1 MVAPALTLVPG
12 VDVKI
17 NGTSL
22 DADTQ
27 DRLLE
32 VVVEQ
37 SLHLPDMAVL
47 RFHDIGDQQR
57 PAMAVFFSLLD
68 GTTFPIGAEL
78 EVELAQDDAPE
89 TVFQGE
95 ITAVELEASEDL
107 LPVLTVR
114 GYARSHRLHRNR
126 RNRSFLAMS
135 DSDIVE
141 QVAQEGGL
149 SSQVEATTTTH
160 DYVLQ
165 YEQTDWEFLKH
176 LAARNGYELLVA
188 GRVLHFRKPQND
200 QDSGL
205 QQKLWETLIGVRV
218 KLSTAFQ
225 ADEVIVRAW
234 DYQAKQAIVGTATSG
249 ALAPKIGE
257 AKTGAQLAG
266 VFGNAKLYVVNQP
279 VADQTAAN
287 TLASAI
293 YDELDGAFVE
303 AEGSCIGDPKIK
315 AGLTVKMDALGTR
328 LSGTYYL
335 TSVVHTVRADQD
347 YTTSFVV
354 SGRRTNTLSDY
365 LQGRTGAPGLSGLVT
380 GVVTG
385 VVTNLTDPDELG
397 RVKVKLPWIGDEQE
411 SWWVRIASPMAGA
424 SRGFFWLPEINDE
437 VLIAFEHGDVNRPY
451 ILGGLWNGQDK
462 PPKQNSDVVAQG
474 KVNQRV
480 LKTRAGHTI
489 TLDDT
494 DGAEK
499 ITIVDKTENNK
510 IEIDSKSNKITVESA
525 GDVSVTAAKNATV
538 KAQNATVTAD
548 QNGSFT
554 AQQKLTLE
562 GRQEVAI
569 HGAKVS
575 IKADAAGEIDGG
587 GMLTVKGG
595 VVNIN

>member
-1 MVAPALTLVPG
+1 MVAAPVTLVPG
-12 VDVKI
+12 VDVKV
-17 NGTSL
+17 NGTAL

-57 PAMAVFFSLLD
+57 PAMAVFFSLVD
-68 GTTFPIGAEL
+68 GSTFPIGAEL
-78 EVELAQDDAPE
+78 EVELAQADAQA
-89 TVFQGE
+89 TVFRGE
-95 ITAVELEASEDL
+95 ITAVELEASEEL

-126 RNRSFLAMS
+126 RNRSFLAMT
-135 DSDIVE
+135 DSQIVE

-149 SSQVEATTTTH
+149 SAQVEATTTTH

-188 GRVLHFRKPQND
+188 DRVLHFRKPQNE

-205 QQKLWETLIGVRV
+205 EQKLWESLIGVRV

-234 DYQAKQAIVGTATSG
+234 DYQAKEAIVGTASSG
-249 ALAPKIGE
+249 GLAPKIGE
-257 AKTGAQLAG
+257 GKTGAQLAG

-287 TLASAI
+287 TLAKAI

-303 AEGSCIGDPKIK
+303 AEASCVGDPRIK
-315 AGLTVKMDALGTR
+315 AGLTLKLDALGTR

-354 SGRRTNTLSDY
+354 SGRRANTLSDY
-365 LQGRTGAPGLSGLVT
+365 LLGRPGALGSPGQVS

-385 VVTNLTDPDELG
+385 VVTNITDPDDLG

-411 SWWVRIASPMAGA
+411 SWWVRIASPMAGS
-424 SRGFFWLPEINDE
+424 SRGFLCLPEIDDE
-437 VLIAFEHGDVNRPY
+437 VLVAFEHGDVNRPY
-451 ILGGLWNGQDK
+451 ILGVLWNGQDQ
-462 PPKQNSDVVAQG
+462 PPKKNSEVTGNG
-474 KVNQRV
+474 KVNQRI

-494 DGAEK
+494 DGSEK
-499 ITIVDKTENNK
+499 ITIVDKTESNK
-510 IEIDSKSNKITVESA
+510 IEIDSSSNKITIEAA
-525 GDVSVTAAKNATV
+525 GDVSVTASGDATV
-538 KAQNATVTAD
+538 KAVNAKVTAD

-562 GRQEVAI
+562 GLQEVSI
-569 HGAKVS
+569 HGAQVK
-575 IKADAAGEIDGG
+575 IKADAAGEINGG

>member
-1 MVAPALTLVPG
+1 
-12 VDVKI
+12 
-17 NGTSL
+17 
-22 DADTQ
+22 
-27 DRLLE
+27 
-32 VVVEQ
+32 
-37 SLHLPDMAVL
+37 
-47 RFHDIGDQQR
+47 
-57 PAMAVFFSLLD
+57 
-68 GTTFPIGAEL
+68 
-78 EVELAQDDAPE
+78 
-89 TVFQGE
+89 
-95 ITAVELEASEDL
+95 
-107 LPVLTVR
+107 
-114 GYARSHRLHRNR
+114 
-126 RNRSFLAMS
+126 
-135 DSDIVE
+135 
-141 QVAQEGGL
+141 
-149 SSQVEATTTTH
+149 
-160 DYVLQ
+160 
-165 YEQTDWEFLKH
+165 
-176 LAARNGYELLVA
+176 
-188 GRVLHFRKPQND
+188 
-200 QDSGL
+200 
-205 QQKLWETLIGVRV
+205 VRV

-365 LQGRTGAPGLSGLVT
+365 LQGRTGAPGLPGLVT

>member
-1 MVAPALTLVPG
+1 MVAPGALLVPG
-12 VDVKI
+12 VDVKV

-22 DADTQ
+22 NADTES
-27 DRLLE
+27 RLVE

-47 RFHDIGDQQR
+47 RLHDFGDQQR
-57 PAMAVFFSLLD
+57 RAMAVFFGLID
-68 GTTFPIGAEL
+68 GTTFPIGGEL
-78 EVELAQDDAPE
+78 EVKLAQDGSLE

-95 ITAVELEASEDL
+95 ITAVELEANEET
-107 LPVLTVR
+107 LPSLTVR

-126 RNRSFLAMS
+126 RNRSFLSMT
-135 DSDIVE
+135 DGDIVQ

-149 SSQVEATTTTH
+149 SAEVDATTTTH

-188 GRVLHFRKPQND
+188 NRVLHFRKPQND
-200 QDSGL
+200 QESGL
-205 QQKLWETLIGVRV
+205 EQKLWENLIGVRV

-225 ADEVIVRAW
+225 ADEVVVRGW
-234 DYQAKQAIVGTATSG
+234 DFKAKQAIVGTASSG
-249 ALAPKIGE
+249 SLAPKIGE
-257 AKTGAQLAG
+257 AKTGAQMAG
-266 VFGNAKLYVVNQP
+266 VFGNAKLHVVNQP
-279 VADQTAAN
+279 VADQTAAD

-293 YDELDGAFVE
+293 YQELDGAFVE
-303 AEGSCIGDPKIK
+303 AEGSCVGDPRLK
-315 AGLTVKMDALGTR
+315 AGLTLKMEALGTR

-354 SGRRTNTLSDY
+354 SGRRTNTLADY
-365 LQGRTGAPGLSGLVT
+365 LQGRAGATGLPGLVN
-380 GVVTG
+380 GVATG
-385 VVTNLTDPDELG
+385 VVTNLADPDDLG

-411 SWWVRIASPMAGA
+411 SWWVRLASPMAGP
-424 SRGFFWLPEINDE
+424 SRGFLCLPEIDDE

-451 ILGGLWNGQDK
+451 ILGCLWNGQDAPTK
-462 PPKQNSDVVAQG
+462 KNSEAVANG
-474 KVNQRV
+474 KVNLRV
-480 LKTRAGHTI
+480 FKTRAGHTI
-489 TLDDT
+489 TLDDS

-499 ITIVDKTENNK
+499 ITIVDKTEKNK
-510 IEIDSKSNKITVESA
+510 IEIDSRANKITVEAA
-525 GDVSVTAAKNATV
+525 GDIAVTASQNAIV
-538 KAQNATVTAD
+538 KA

-562 GRQEVAI
+562 GGQEVSI

-575 IKADAAGEIDGG
+575 IKADATG
-587 GMLTVKGG
+587 
-595 VVNIN
+595 